1 MAAQPAT
8 PAETLLDP
16 AVEAYL
22 ERLLPPRD
30 AVLRAMER
38 LARREKIPIVGPAC
52 GRLLALLVHLTKA
65 RRIFEMGSAIGYSTL
80 WLARA
85 AGPRAR
91 VFYTD
96 SDPARAQRARQF
108 FQRAGVLPRV
118 RLLIGDALDCL
129 ARTPGSFDLIFVD
142 VDKEQYPAALRLALP
157 PADRRGAAVAGP
169 AEALPDTALCP
180 RPRRSDRS
188 SPACVPGSRVR
199 RRSTAAPA
207 AARRLAG
214 KTGGR
219 AARGQDRCRCRRRG
233 HAGRRRVPATASSS
247 RSLSPS
253 RRCGAP

>member
-1 MAAQPAT
+1 MPARPAA
-8 PAETLLDP
+8 PAETLLAP

-30 AVLRAMER
+30 PVLQAMER
-38 LARREKIPIVGPAC
+38 LARREHIPIVGPAC
-52 GRLLALLVHLTKA
+52 GRLLALLVHLSGA

-85 AGPRAR
+85 AGPRGC

-108 FQRAGVLPRV
+108 FERAGVLPRV

-157 PADRRGAAVAGP
+157 RLRPGGLLVADN
-169 AEALPDTALCP
+169 ALWH
-180 RPRRSDRS
+180 
-188 SPACVPGSRVR
+188 
-199 RRSTAAPA
+199 
-207 AARRLAG
+207 
-214 KTGGR
+214 GR
-219 AARGQDRCRCRRRG
+219 AALPRQMGDAATRAVQEYNRTVFSDPGLFSVLVPLRDGMVVSWKIPAGARR
-233 HAGRRRVPATASSS
+233 
-247 RSLSPS
+247 
-253 RRCGAP
+253 

>member
-157 PADRRGAAVAGP
+157 RLRPGGLLVADNALWHGRVTLPRQKADAATRGVQDYNRAVFSNP
-169 AEALPDTALCP
+169 RLLSVLLPLRDGMVV
-180 RPRRSDRS
+180 SWKI
-188 SPACVPGSRVR
+188 
-199 RRSTAAPA
+199 PA
-207 AARRLAG
+207 AQRR
-214 KTGGR
+214 
-219 AARGQDRCRCRRRG
+219 
-233 HAGRRRVPATASSS
+233 
-247 RSLSPS
+247 
-253 RRCGAP
+253 